1 LRVLASFRRIVSG
14 PVALVPGVALAATG
28 FAALALLGLAQLAA
42 AALVGL
48 GLAGGQRIDAG
59 ACRPDRQGDEIDCR
73 AGKATAKQEGRRE
86 EKNHAHLQS
95 DSRLSLIW
103 DETTKRFVDPV
114 LPVAAPAEKSGP
126 GTQAGLRACA
136 RPGKD
141 FTDMEVS
148 RRDMMLTG
156 AALLAFVK
164 GGSLKALAQA
174 AAPAGGAAWDL
185 TDLYATDAAWT
196 ADKTAIQAEIARI
209 PQYRGTL
216 GRDAASLRTA
226 LQTISDLTRK
236 LLKLYIYA
244 SLKADEDLRVAPN
257 QERKQQAQDVFTA
270 LGEATAWVE
279 PEILTVGQQNIDR
292 YVAAEQGLTKFRF
305 YLANILR
312 RAPHTLG
319 EESERVLAASGSV
332 LQGPNDIRD
341 QLASSDIPRPDVTLS
356 TGRTVR
362 LDDQGYSN
370 SRSAPNRADRK
381 LVFDRFWASY
391 KPFESSLG
399 AALAAKVR
407 GDMFQ
412 ARSRHYRNSLEAAL
426 SGDNIPE
433 SVYRT
438 LVQVANEG
446 LPTLHRYFA
455 LRQRMLNLPDLAYY
469 DIYPPLVASDRH
481 FSLAEM
487 RTTVLE
493 AVRPLGPEYGQ
504 LIANGTAARWMDPFP
519 RQGKA
524 SGAYMNGGVYDT
536 HPYLLLNLAED
547 YSGLTT
553 YAHEWG
559 HAIHTLLSKSRQ
571 PFETSDYATFTAE
584 IASTT
589 NEQLLAKYMLDHAR
603 TDEEKLFYLGQ
614 QMEQFRG
621 TFYRQTMF
629 AEFELRIHDMA
640 EAGEGLSGERFTA
653 LYLELLRKYHGT
665 GMQMDPLYAIEWAFI
680 PHFYRNFYVFQ
691 YATSISGATFFAQ
704 SILNGGVAER
714 ERYLDALR
722 AGGSDYPTEILRRAG
737 VDMTTPAPYR
747 ALIAAFGRTLD
758 EAERILAARHG

>member
-1 LRVLASFRRIVSG
+1 M
-14 PVALVPGVALAATG
+14 
-28 FAALALLGLAQLAA
+28 
-42 AALVGL
+42 
-48 GLAGGQRIDAG
+48 D
-59 ACRPDRQGDEIDCR
+59 
-73 AGKATAKQEGRRE
+73 
-86 EKNHAHLQS
+86 
-95 DSRLSLIW
+95 
-103 DETTKRFVDPV
+103 
-114 LPVAAPAEKSGP
+114 
-126 GTQAGLRACA
+126 
-136 RPGKD
+136 
-141 FTDMEVS
+141 VS
-148 RRDMMLTG
+148 RRELMLTG
-156 AALLAFVK
+156 AALLAFAK
-164 GGSLKALAQA
+164 GGSLNALAQA
-174 AAPAGGAAWDL
+174 ASPATGAAWDL

-196 ADKTAIQAEIARI
+196 ADKSAIQAEIARI
-209 PQYRGTL
+209 PQLRGTL

-226 LQTISDLTRK
+226 LQSISDTTRK
-236 LLKLYIYA
+236 LLKLYVYA

-270 LGEATAWVE
+270 MGEATAWVE
-279 PEILTVGQQNIDR
+279 PEILTVGQQTVDR
-292 YVAAEQGLTKFRF
+292 YVAAEPGLAKFRF

-312 RAPHTLG
+312 RAPHTLS
-319 EESERVLAASGSV
+319 EESERVLASSGSV

-341 QLASSDIPRPDVTLS
+341 QLASSDIPRPEVTLS

-362 LDDQGYSN
+362 LDDQGYTN
-370 SRSAPNRADRK
+370 SRTAPNRADRK

-399 AALAAKVR
+399 AALASKVR

-412 ARSRHYRNSLEAAL
+412 ARSRRYRSSLEAAL

-469 DIYPPLVASDRH
+469 DIYPPLVASNRP
-481 FSLAEM
+481 FTLAEM

-493 AVRPLGPEYGQ
+493 AVRPLGPEYGR
-504 LIANGTAARWMDPFP
+504 LLAGGTAARWMDPLP

-524 SGAYMNGGVYDT
+524 SGAYMNGSVYDT

-584 IASTT
+584 IASTM
-589 NEQLLAKYMLDHAR
+589 NEQLLAKYMLDHAS
-603 TDEEKLFYLGQ
+603 TNEEKLFYLGQ

-691 YATSISGATFFAQ
+691 YATSISAATFFAQ
-704 SILNGGVAER
+704 SVLNGGVAER
-714 ERYLDALR
+714 DRYLDALR
-722 AGGSDYPTEILRRAG
+722 AGGSDYPAEILRRAG

-758 EAERILAARHG
+758 EAERLLAQRG

>member
-1 LRVLASFRRIVSG
+1 MDVTRRN
-14 PVALVPGVALAATG
+14 L
-28 FAALALLGLAQLAA
+28 
-42 AALVGL
+42 
-48 GLAGGQRIDAG
+48 
-59 ACRPDRQGDEIDCR
+59 
-73 AGKATAKQEGRRE
+73 
-86 EKNHAHLQS
+86 
-95 DSRLSLIW
+95 
-103 DETTKRFVDPV
+103 
-114 LPVAAPAEKSGP
+114 
-126 GTQAGLRACA
+126 
-136 RPGKD
+136 
-141 FTDMEVS
+141 
-148 RRDMMLTG
+148 MLTG
-156 AALLAFVK
+156 AALLAVVK
-164 GGSLKALAQA
+164 GGALQAYAQS

-185 TDLYATDAAWT
+185 TDLYANDAAWT
-196 ADKTAIQAEIARI
+196 ADKAAIQADVARL
-209 PQYRGTL
+209 PQLRGTL

-226 LQTISDLTRK
+226 LQTISDTSRK

-257 QERKQQAQDVFTA
+257 QERKQQAQDVFTSF
-270 LGEATAWVE
+270 GEATAWVE
-279 PEILTVGQQNIDR
+279 PEILTVGQQTIDR
-292 YVAAEQGLTKFRF
+292 YVAAEPGLAKFRF

-312 RAPHTLG
+312 RAPHTLS

-332 LQGPNDIRD
+332 LAGPGDIRD
-341 QLASSDIPRPDVTLS
+341 QLASSDIPRPEVTLS
-356 TGRTVR
+356 NGRTIR
-362 LDDQGYSN
+362 LDDQGYAN
-370 SRSAPNRADRK
+370 NRNGPNRDDRK

-455 LRQRMLNLPDLAYY
+455 LRQRLLNLPDLHYY
-469 DIYPPLVASDRH
+469 DIYPPLVRNDRH
-481 FSLAEM
+481 FTLADM

-493 AVRPLGPEYGQ
+493 AVRPLGPEYGR
-504 LIANGTAARWMDPFP
+504 LLAGGTAARWMDPFP
-519 RQGKA
+519 RQGKS

-536 HPYLLLNLAED
+536 HPYLLLNLSED
-547 YSGLTT
+547 YEGMTT

-559 HAIHTLLSKSRQ
+559 HAMHTLLSKSRQ
-571 PFETSDYATFTAE
+571 PYETSDYATFTAE

-589 NEQLLAKYMLDHAR
+589 NEQLLARYMRANAR
-603 TDEEKLFYLGQ
+603 TPDERLFYLGQ
-614 QMEQFRG
+614 QMEGFRG
-621 TFYRQTMF
+621 TFFRQTMF

-665 GMQMDPLYAIEWAFI
+665 GMQIDPLYAIEWAYI

-691 YATSISGATFFAQ
+691 YATSISGAVFFSQ
-704 SILNGGVAER
+704 SVMNGGAAER

-737 VDMTTPAPYR
+737 LDMTTPAPYR
-747 ALIAAFGRTLD
+747 ALVTEFGRVLD
-758 EAERILAARHG
+758 EAESLLAQRRG